1 MNIRIFHCTFLTGS
15 WSIYCRPGPCYRI
28 RYTITRNRWC
38 DNVKRAHKSNG
49 IAIEVDLTFLVLT
62 QVCFDH
68 DCKGYRSEPIPLPFN
83 CRSVRVDRSLTAE
96 TNSQRT
102 SDRQHN
108 STNMVQV
115 PKLNSMED
123 PRSLDTNIALP
134 CCGNQSTPQGRRSTD
149 ITSVKT
155 GTLSDS
161 GYAQQEN
168 VISMNEYTGI
178 DNHTNLDSS
187 VISLHEFCERILM
200 HRLTS

>member
-1 MNIRIFHCTFLTGS
+1 M
-15 WSIYCRPGPCYRI
+15 
-28 RYTITRNRWC
+28 
-38 DNVKRAHKSNG
+38 
-49 IAIEVDLTFLVLT
+49 
-62 QVCFDH
+62 
-68 DCKGYRSEPIPLPFN
+68 
-83 CRSVRVDRSLTAE
+83 RVDRSLTAE